1 MRKHPPLTS
10 LRVGMKA
17 THSGKEFTATG
28 RQVMRQ
34 VEEGVN
40 YDWEE
45 WVLVAPDGDV
55 MYLEF
60 DEGKWKLSRP
70 CVPNNR
76 PSLQQLE
83 RCTAGSSYPVQGTGA
98 LVTAVGK
105 YRPIYSEGEFPYDL
119 NPREVRYVDAAHLN
133 QFHSAEW
140 AGNEV
145 EFYQGQFIN
154 QRQVLTMFS
163 LYQELLAL
171 DKRETVLRSRQ
182 WFGALC
188 LVLSFA
194 MLVLWMASLGSG
206 SIPSNGVHT
215 ARLAAAA
222 GEGVRFGPIPLQSAG
237 RVHRLEITGYMSEES
252 NWVQAIVEDEQQLE
266 LFAAERDM
274 WDETGYDSD
283 GRWHE
288 SDLHASRDFVIHKP
302 GNYYVHL
309 YAESDTRPI
318 TSSQASATLQLKER
332 VLHTRYLAI
341 YGILSAILGLGFLI
355 AGSPTTV
362 QNLATS
368 AKSSD

>member
-1 MRKHPPLTS
+1 MRRYPPLS
-10 LRVGMKA
+10 PLRVGMKA
-17 THSGKEFTATG
+17 TYQGKEFTASG

-55 MYLEF
+55 AYLEF

-70 CVPNNR
+70 CVPNSR
-76 PSLQQLE
+76 PGLKELE
-83 RCTAGSSYPVQGTGA
+83 CCTVGSPYPVKGAGA

-105 YRPIYSEGEFPYDL
+105 YRAVHSEGEFPFDV
-119 NPREVRYVDAAHLN
+119 NSREVRYVDAAHLKH
-133 QFHSAEW
+133 FYSAEW
-140 AGNEV
+140 TGNEI
-145 EFYQGQFIN
+145 EFYQGQFIDA
-154 QRQVLTMFS
+154 RQVLTMFS
-163 LYQELLAL
+163 LYRELQAL
-171 DKRETVLRSRQ
+171 DQRELELRSRR

-188 LVLSFA
+188 LGLSFA
-194 MLVLWMASLGSG
+194 MLILWMVSLGSG
-206 SIPSNGVHT
+206 SIASNGVHH
-215 ARLAAAA
+215 APLSAAVGNGA
-222 GEGVRFGPIPLQSAG
+222 RFGPIPLKSAG
-237 RVHRLEITGYMSEES
+237 RVHRLEIAGSMQQES
-252 NWVQAIVEDEQQLE
+252 HWVQAIVEDEQQLE

-283 GRWHE
+283 GAWHE

-309 YAESDTRPI
+309 YAEPDTRPI
-318 TSSQASATLQLKER
+318 TGSFASATVQVKER
-332 VLHTRYLAI
+332 VLHTTYLAI
-341 YGILSAILGLGFLI
+341 YGILAGILGLGFLI

-362 QNLATS
+362 S